1 MLYQIFS
8 PIYKFII
15 NLIGTIIFYNKKIKV
30 IGVTGTNG
38 KTTTTYLI
46 KNYLEKLNKKC
57 GLIGTEII
65 YDGSKIEQSVMT
77 TPGTYNL
84 IRILLRMFYNK
95 CEYCSMEVSSHAI
108 GMKRIDFID
117 YDAAILTN
125 ISLDHIEYHKTVRNY
140 VDCKTS
146 FLQNQKV
153 VILNMDDLNYPYI
166 NTKLKSF
173 NKSGQKIYTYGTNP
187 NADFI
192 FSDVELNPT
201 FTTFKLFY
209 ENFQYK
215 FKIDLL
221 GLHNVYNFVACLTY
235 LVLKGYNINELV
247 ILADEINPPEGRLEQ
262 VYPNIFVDYAHT
274 PVAVGTV
281 ISYFRQ
287 ISSNKIIVV
296 FGTGG
301 REGLKSL
308 IYEKRKLMAEQAS
321 NADFVIVTSDNS
333 KHENP
338 NDICNQLF
346 ENINHE
352 NKKIILDRYEAI
364 KYAINNYPNCIILV
378 LGKGNETIIKIN
390 NKQIEFNDKN
400 VIKQIINNK

>member
-1 MLYQIFS
+1 M
-8 PIYKFII
+8 
-15 NLIGTIIFYNKKIKV
+15 
-30 IGVTGTNG
+30 
-38 KTTTTYLI
+38 
-46 KNYLEKLNKKC
+46 
-57 GLIGTEII
+57 
-65 YDGSKIEQSVMT
+65 
-77 TPGTYNL
+77 
-84 IRILLRMFYNK
+84 
-95 CEYCSMEVSSHAI
+95 
-108 GMKRIDFID
+108 
-117 YDAAILTN
+117 
-125 ISLDHIEYHKTVRNY
+125 EYHKSVKNY

-146 FLQNQKV
+146 FLQKQKV
-153 VILNMDDLNYPYI
+153 VIINMDDENYDYI
-166 NTKLKSF
+166 KSKLPD
-173 NKSGQKIYTYGTNP
+173 GQKIYTYGMNP